1 VVCLIFGKFVTLLVW
16 LTKAKD
22 YSFVLNFLLL
32 KFVNFIIN
40 QPLSFLKVRQSFQ
53 VFLYPFDMPSVVVN
67 QSVRLRL
74 VGTAVCLFFLLLLSS
89 QLFFQL
95 IVFRQFKSKLTCQQA
110 FSCVDKFTRFF
121 RLPFLNDLPF
131 GFSVFD

>member
-32 KFVNFIIN
+32 EFVNFIIN
-40 QPLSFLKVRQSFQ
+40 QPLSFLKLRQSFQ

-110 FSCVDKFTRFF
+110 LSCLDKFTRFF
-121 RLPFLNDLPF
+121 R
-131 GFSVFD
+131 